1 MPEVAGLLSTQ
12 IHPVTPAR
20 WRDLE
25 KLFGPRGAYFNCWC
39 MFWRLRR
46 RDFRALT
53 PEKRKGALRKWVRSG
68 AEPGLIAYRQGKPVA
83 WCALAPRS
91 EYAALAASPTLKPV
105 GEIPGVWSITCY
117 FVAKEH
123 RRTGLMSA
131 LLDAAARQAR
141 RKGARLL
148 EGYPVVAESL
158 QGCAGYTGLVPAYK
172 KAGFRIVA
180 RPSRSTRVMH
190 KALR

>member
-1 MPEVAGLLSTQ
+1 TPE
-12 IHPVTPAR
+12 R

-25 KLFGPRGAYFNCWC
+25 RLFGPKGAYFNCWC
-39 MFWRLRR
+39 MWWRLRR
-46 RDFRALT
+46 KHFRSLSAN
-53 PEKRKGALRKWVRSG
+53 ERRASLRAWVRSG
-68 AEPGLIAYRQGKPVA
+68 AQPGLLAYRRGKPVA

-105 GEIPGVWSITCY
+105 GDIAGVWSITCY

-131 LLDAAARQAR
+131 LLDAAGRHAR

-172 KAGFRIVA
+172 KAGCRIVA
-180 RPSRSTRVMH
+180 RPSRSTRVRH